1 MMKLLAISGSARQAS
16 SNTALL
22 RAVAEVAPPA
32 FDISV
37 FAGLAG
43 LPVFSPDLEAAPLPA
58 AVQAFADQI
67 AEADGLILA
76 SPEYVHALPG
86 GLKNAIDWLVSRE
99 EIIAKPIALM
109 HGSHRG
115 DEMLAQLRRVLSTV
129 SSGFMAEP
137 FLRLDLLKRSP
148 EEIVT
153 QMRADEMRAAVAEYL
168 ELFRSRCTS
177 A

>member
-1 MMKLLAISGSARQAS
+1 MMKILAISGSARQAS

-22 RAVAEVAPPA
+22 RAVAEVAPPP
-32 FDISV
+32 FEISV

-58 AVQAFADQI
+58 PVQAFADLI

-148 EEIVT
+148 EEIAT

-168 ELFRSRCTS
+168 EIFRSRGTS